1 MLTTA
6 NCRSCLLGQAHWRFL
21 DILCSI
27 HVLPQTCQAFIRPY
41 PSRWGHDM
49 LRLPRAFHQHM
60 FYVPSTYVLRLINIC
75 STFIN
80 ISSTSHQR
88 LINVSSTRDR
98 RLIYEGSTSHLRGTL
113 KRNESMFHL
122 SPNQVLLAAFSCT
135 KQVDGKPKQLAWACH
150 LLAKSLPSPCH
161 LLAKSLPS
169 TCEVLAIYLRSPCQ
183 PFAISLRN
191 PGLSFPF
198 LFLISLDGFH
208 RLCKV
213 QNADVRSE

>member
-1 MLTTA
+1 
-6 NCRSCLLGQAHWRFL
+6 
-21 DILCSI
+21 
-27 HVLPQTCQAFIRPY
+27 
-41 PSRWGHDM
+41 
-49 LRLPRAFHQHM
+49 M

-88 LINVSSTRDR
+88 PIYVTSTRDR

-150 LLAKSLPSPCH
+150 LLAKSLPSTCH
-161 LLAKSLPS
+161 L
-169 TCEVLAIYLRSPCQ
+169 LAIYLRSPCQ

-208 RLCKV
+208 RTCQQCDETCL
-213 QNADVRSE
+213 SP

>member
-6 NCRSCLLGQAHWRFL
+6 NCRSVVKSLSCLLGQAHWRFL

-49 LRLPRAFHQHM
+49 LRLLRAFHQHM
-60 FYVPSTYVLRLINIC
+60 FYVPSTYVLRLIYV
-75 STFIN
+75 
-80 ISSTSHQR
+80 SSTSHLR
-88 LINVSSTRDR
+88 Y
-98 RLIYEGSTSHLRGTL
+98 IYEGSTSHLRGTL

-161 LLAKSLPS
+161 LLASGLPGKK
-169 TCEVLAIYLRSPCQ
+169 CPRIAIL
-183 PFAISLRN
+183 
-191 PGLSFPF
+191 
-198 LFLISLDGFH
+198 
-208 RLCKV
+208 
-213 QNADVRSE
+213 

>member
-1 MLTTA
+1 MVLTTA
-6 NCRSCLLGQAHWRFL
+6 NCRSVVKSLSCLLGQAHWRFL

-27 HVLPQTCQAFIRPY
+27 HDLPQTCQAFIRPY

-49 LRLPRAFHQHM
+49 LRLLRAFHQHM

-88 LINVSSTRDR
+88 LINEGSTSHQRGIDVS
-98 RLIYEGSTSHLRGTL
+98 STSHLRGIL

-150 LLAKSLPSPCH
+150 LLAKSLPS
-161 LLAKSLPS
+161 
-169 TCEVLAIYLRSPCQ
+169 TCEVLANPLPSPCEI
-183 PFAISLRN
+183 PACLF
-191 PGLSFPF
+191 LSF
-198 LFLISLDGFH
+198 S
-208 RLCKV
+208 
-213 QNADVRSE
+213 

>member
-6 NCRSCLLGQAHWRFL
+6 NCRSVVKSLSCLLGQAHWRFL

-49 LRLPRAFHQHM
+49 LRLLRAFHQHM

-75 STFIN
+75 STSHQHMFYFHQHIFYV
-80 ISSTSHQR
+80 SSTSHLR
-88 LINVSSTRDR
+88 Y
-98 RLIYEGSTSHLRGTL
+98 IYEGSTSHLRRIDVSSTKDRRLIDEGSTSHRRGTL

-150 LLAKSLPSPCH
+150 LLAKSLPS
-161 LLAKSLPS
+161 
-169 TCEVLAIYLRSPCQ
+169 TCEVLANPLPSPCEI
-183 PFAISLRN
+183 PACLF
-191 PGLSFPF
+191 LSF
-198 LFLISLDGFH
+198 S
-208 RLCKV
+208 
-213 QNADVRSE
+213 

>member
-1 MLTTA
+1 MGA
-6 NCRSCLLGQAHWRFL
+6 RHASSAKG
-21 DILCSI
+21 IS
-27 HVLPQTCQAFIRPY
+27 
-41 PSRWGHDM
+41 
-49 LRLPRAFHQHM
+49 
-60 FYVPSTYVLRLINIC
+60 STYVLRPINIC
-75 STFIN
+75 STSHQHIFYA
-80 ISSTSHQR
+80 SSTYVLLSSTYVPLSSTYLLR
-88 LINVSSTRDR
+88 LID
-98 RLIYEGSTSHLRGTL
+98 EGSTSHLRGTL

-150 LLAKSLPSPCH
+150 LLAKSLPS
-161 LLAKSLPS
+161 
-169 TCEVLAIYLRSPCQ
+169 TCEVLAIYLRSPCHLLAKSL
-183 PFAISLRN
+183 PSTSISLRN

>member
-6 NCRSCLLGQAHWRFL
+6 NCRAVVKSLSCLLGQAHWRFL
-21 DILCSI
+21 DILCSV

-49 LRLPRAFHQHM
+49 LRLLRAFHQHM
-60 FYVPSTYVLRLINIC
+60 FYVPSTYVLRPINISSTPHQHMFCASSTYVLRLINIC

-80 ISSTSHQR
+80 ISSTSHLR
-88 LINVSSTRDR
+88 LINVS
-98 RLIYEGSTSHLRGTL
+98 STSHLRGTL

-150 LLAKSLPSPCH
+150 LLAKSLPSTCHLLAKYLPTLCH
-161 LLAKSLPS
+161 LLAKSRPVF
-169 TCEVLAIYLRSPCQ
+169 E
-183 PFAISLRN
+183 
-191 PGLSFPF
+191 G
-198 LFLISLDGFH
+198 
-208 RLCKV
+208 
-213 QNADVRSE
+213 

>member
-1 MLTTA
+1 MYDRART
-6 NCRSCLLGQAHWRFL
+6 LGTRFCPHWRFL

-41 PSRWGHDM
+41 PSRWGHEM

-75 STFIN
+75 STP
-80 ISSTSHQR
+80 HQR
-88 LINVSSTRDR
+88 LIYEGSTLHR

-135 KQVDGKPKQLAWACH
+135 KQVYGKPKQLAWACH
-150 LLAKSLPSPCH
+150 ILAKSLPSTCH
-161 LLAKSLPS
+161 LLAKSLP
-169 TCEVLAIYLRSPCQ
+169 TLCHLLAKSRPV
-183 PFAISLRN
+183 F
-191 PGLSFPF
+191 SFPF
-198 LFLISLDGFH
+198 PDFT
-208 RLCKV
+208 
-213 QNADVRSE
+213 

>member
-6 NCRSCLLGQAHWRFL
+6 NCRSVVKSLSCLLGQAHWRFL

-41 PSRWGHDM
+41 PSRWGHEM
-49 LRLPRAFHQHM
+49 LRLLRAFHQHM
-60 FYVPSTYVLRLINIC
+60 FYVPSTYVLRPINICSTSYQHMFYVSSTYVLRLINIC

-150 LLAKSLPSPCH
+150 LLAKSLPSTCH
-161 LLAKSLPS
+161 LLAKSLP
-169 TCEVLAIYLRSPCQ
+169 TLCHLLAKSRPVIE
-183 PFAISLRN
+183 
-191 PGLSFPF
+191 G
-198 LFLISLDGFH
+198 
-208 RLCKV
+208 
-213 QNADVRSE
+213 

>member
-1 MLTTA
+1 MYDRART
-6 NCRSCLLGQAHWRFL
+6 LGTRFCPHWRFL

-60 FYVPSTYVLRLINIC
+60 FYVSSTYVLRLINIC
-75 STFIN
+75 STVIN
-80 ISSTSHQR
+80 ISSTFH
-88 LINVSSTRDR
+88 L

-150 LLAKSLPSPCH
+150 LLAKSLPSTCH
-161 LLAKSLPS
+161 LLAKSRP
-169 TCEVLAIYLRSPCQ
+169 V
-183 PFAISLRN
+183 F
-191 PGLSFPF
+191 SFPSPDF
-198 LFLISLDGFH
+198 T
-208 RLCKV
+208 
-213 QNADVRSE
+213 

>member
-6 NCRSCLLGQAHWRFL
+6 NCRSVVKSLSCLLGQAHWRFL

-49 LRLPRAFHQHM
+49 LRLLRAFHQHM
-60 FYVPSTYVLRLINIC
+60 FYVPSTYVLRPINISSTPHQHMFCASSTYVLRLINIC

-80 ISSTSHQR
+80 ISSTSHLR
-88 LINVSSTRDR
+88 LINVS
-98 RLIYEGSTSHLRGTL
+98 STSHLRGTL

-150 LLAKSLPSPCH
+150 LLAKSLPSTCH
-161 LLAKSLPS
+161 LRAIYLPS
-169 TCEVLAIYLRSPCQ
+169 TCEVLANPLPSPCEI
-183 PFAISLRN
+183 PACLF
-191 PGLSFPF
+191 LSF
-198 LFLISLDGFH
+198 S
-208 RLCKV
+208 
-213 QNADVRSE
+213 

>member
-1 MLTTA
+1 MITTKRQFDVLTTA
-6 NCRSCLLGQAHWRFL
+6 NCRSVVKSLSCLLGQVHWRFL

-49 LRLPRAFHQHM
+49 LRLLRAFHQHM

-88 LINVSSTRDR
+88 LINEGSTSHQRGIDVS
-98 RLIYEGSTSHLRGTL
+98 STSHLRGIL

-150 LLAKSLPSPCH
+150 LLAKSLPS
-161 LLAKSLPS
+161 
-169 TCEVLAIYLRSPCQ
+169 TCEVLANPLPSPCEI
-183 PFAISLRN
+183 PACLF
-191 PGLSFPF
+191 LSF
-198 LFLISLDGFH
+198 S
-208 RLCKV
+208 
-213 QNADVRSE
+213 

>member
-6 NCRSCLLGQAHWRFL
+6 NCLSCLLGQAHWRCL

-49 LRLPRAFHQHM
+49 LRLLRAFHQHM
-60 FYVPSTYVLRLINIC
+60 FYVPSTYVLRLINIS
-75 STFIN
+75 STPHQHMFYFHQHIFYV
-80 ISSTSHQR
+80 SSTSHLR
-88 LINVSSTRDR
+88 Y
-98 RLIYEGSTSHLRGTL
+98 IYEGSTSHLRGTL

-150 LLAKSLPSPCH
+150 LLAKSLPSTCEV
-161 LLAKSLPS
+161 LAIYLPS
-169 TCEVLAIYLRSPCQ
+169 TCEVLANPLPSPCEI
-183 PFAISLRN
+183 PAC
-191 PGLSFPF
+191 
-198 LFLISLDGFH
+198 H
-208 RLCKV
+208 
-213 QNADVRSE
+213 

>member
-1 MLTTA
+1 MITTKRQFDVLTTA
-6 NCRSCLLGQAHWRFL
+6 NCRSVVKSLSCLLGQAHWRFL

-49 LRLPRAFHQHM
+49 LRLLRAFHQHM
-60 FYVPSTYVLRLINIC
+60 FYVPSTYVLRLINIY
-75 STFIN
+75 STPHQHIFYV
-80 ISSTSHQR
+80 SSTSHQR
-88 LINVSSTRDR
+88 PIYVTSTRDR

-150 LLAKSLPSPCH
+150 LLAKSLPSPCEIP
-161 LLAKSLPS
+161 A
-169 TCEVLAIYLRSPCQ
+169 
-183 PFAISLRN
+183 
-191 PGLSFPF
+191 
-198 LFLISLDGFH
+198 
-208 RLCKV
+208 
-213 QNADVRSE
+213 